1 MEWEDWWTV
10 NWLFSEGN
18 IAEIAD
24 LTADAMLSAK
34 CEGLPGLGW
43 SPEGIDSLGLK
54 RTEPK
59 LLWSKFD

>member
-1 MEWEDWWTV
+1 M
-10 NWLFSEGN
+10 
-18 IAEIAD
+18 AEIAD

-34 CEGLPGLGW
+34 CEGLPGLDW